1 MHGMG
6 DDPRLWKLHREE
18 VAREI
23 RARRRPRRSSEALS
37 EPGRLAAFW
46 RELGLD
52 AARLVGVF
60 GPSVKKARKRKG
72 VT

>member
-6 DDPRLWKLHREE
+6 DERGLWKQHREE
-18 VAREI
+18 VAQQI
-23 RARRRPRRSSEALS
+23 RARRWPVRSGETRG

-46 RELGLD
+46 RELD
-52 AARLVGVF
+52 AVRLVRVF
-60 GPSVKKARKRKG
+60 RVSPTTRKRKG